1 MTSTETKTIDV
12 MVIGNDGECEI
23 DSDFDALRE
32 GQKEKV
38 VLVFHFEDD
47 SPWSERML
55 RIITIINGDKMY
67 TARISGNSYEVP
79 RHMLFEGELKFILR
93 GFKTKDKLNI
103 VLRNGHILVTDKIQ
117 EGDVLMD
124 SDMRAQGHMFA
135 TDTIKGSKTHIK
147 EDFYRH
153 FIMTS
158 KNASNKTH
166 NVPMYKD
173 DPDGYMQVSNHN
185 DRIAIFGRQMVKT
198 GTFGGKVWLS

>member
-12 MVIGNDGECEI
+12 IVIGNDGKCEI

-38 VLVFHFEDD
+38 ALVFHFEDD

-55 RIITIINGDKMY
+55 RIITIINRDKMY
-67 TARISGNSYEVP
+67 TASIRGNSYEVP

-103 VLRNGHILVTDKIQ
+103 VLRNGHIFVTDKIQ

-124 SDMRAQGHMFA
+124 SDIRVHGHMFA
-135 TDTIKGSKTHIK
+135 TDTIKGPKTHIK

-158 KNASNKTH
+158 KNVSNKTH
-166 NVPMYKD
+166 NVPRYKD
-173 DPDGYMQVSNHN
+173 DQDGYVQVSNYN
-185 DRIAIFGRQMVKT
+185 DTIAIFGRPRVKT
-198 GTFGGKVWLS
+198 GTFGGNVWLS

>member
-1 MTSTETKTIDV
+1 
-12 MVIGNDGECEI
+12 
-23 DSDFDALRE
+23 
-32 GQKEKV
+32 
-38 VLVFHFEDD
+38 
-47 SPWSERML
+47 
-55 RIITIINGDKMY
+55 
-67 TARISGNSYEVP
+67 
-79 RHMLFEGELKFILR
+79 MLFEGGLKFILR

-103 VLRNGHILVTDKIQ
+103 VLRNGHILVTGKIQ

-166 NVPMYKD
+166 NVPRYKD

>member
-23 DSDFDALRE
+23 DSNFDPLRE
-32 GQKEKV
+32 GQNEKV

-55 RIITIINGDKMY
+55 RIITIINRDKMY

-124 SDMRAQGHMFA
+124 SDMRAPGHMFA
-135 TDTIKGSKTHIK
+135 TDTIKGSKTYVK
-147 EDFYRH
+147 NDFYGH
-153 FIMTS
+153 LIMTS
-158 KNASNKTH
+158 KNISNKTH
-166 NVPMYKD
+166 NVPRYKD
-173 DPDGYMQVSNHN
+173 DPDGYVQVSNYN
-185 DRIAIFGRQMVKT
+185 DRIAIFGRPRVKT
-198 GTFGGKVWLS
+198 GTFGGKIWLS